1 MITEDELIK
10 EIARL
15 PFPRQR
21 AIIGRI
27 SRSMKEGGDG
37 FEEDKFRRELSVEE
51 RIAIAMSLSGS
62 FKPDSGYT
70 PMTKEEDRE
79 VIMEYLEEKYR

>member
-10 EIARL
+10 EIEQL

-21 AIIGRI
+21 AIVARI
-27 SRSMKEGGDG
+27 SRSLNEAGDAD
-37 FEEDKFRRELSVEE
+37 EDDLRRELSVDE
-51 RIAIAMSLSGS
+51 RSAIAASLSGTFRS
-62 FKPDSGYT
+62 ESGYT
-70 PMTKEEDRE
+70 GLTKEDDRE